1 VPALRFLVCGRVQG
15 VWFRGATQREAG
27 RLGLAGIARNLADG
41 RVEVIA
47 SGEPAALRSLAGWL
61 AEGPPLA
68 GVDSVHEEPWHE
80 PVEPGFHTG

>member
-1 VPALRFLVCGRVQG
+1 MAAARFLVSGRVQG

-47 SGEPAALRSLAGWL
+47 SGEPAALGTLAEWL

-68 GVDSVHEEPWHE
+68 VVDSVCQESWNE
-80 PVEPGFHTG
+80 PVEPGFRTG

>member
-1 VPALRFLVCGRVQG
+1 MAALRFLVCGRVQG
-15 VWFRGATQREAG
+15 VWFRGAAQREAG

-47 SGEPAALRSLAGWL
+47 SGEPAALRSLAEWL

-68 GVDSVHEEPWHE
+68 VVDSVYEESWHE
-80 PVEPGFHTG
+80 PVEAGFRTG